1 MKIKI
6 MKRVVNISLLL
17 FIILGLSN
25 VLNAQKTEMTAKK
38 SALTWEEAKEAY
50 HHAMSSTFH
59 PAEEGD
65 FAPLKETY
73 KDLATSAKAWKGV
86 AIPESLSKDEIKP
99 LLKKLYKESA
109 KIGKLIEGGTPDEEL
124 KEAMYALHDVFH
136 ELVGKC
142 NEH

>member
-1 MKIKI
+1 M
-6 MKRVVNISLLL
+6 MKRLVNIGLLV
-17 FIILGLSN
+17 FIVLGLSN
-25 VLNAQKTEMTAKK
+25 VLNAQKKEMTMEKD
-38 SALTWEEAKEAY
+38 ALTWEDAKEAY

-65 FAPLKETY
+65 LAPLRETY

-86 AIPESLSKDEIKP
+86 DVPEKLSKDEIKP
-99 LLKKLYKESA
+99 LLKKLYKESK
-109 KIGKLIEGGTPDEEL
+109 KIGALIEGGTPDEEL
-124 KEAMYALHDVFH
+124 KEAIYALHDVFH